1 MMTRQEKAL
10 WAAVII
16 LAAGVLFMGS
26 LIVIRGLKP
35 AGTVHEPDEEQ
46 GGRKAVAAFD
56 GQIITEDEWVEELK
70 RTHGKDML
78 LQILNQKAVDAE
90 AKALQIRV
98 TPEEI
103 AEKVK
108 ADAAGYESEEAYF
121 QSMYAQLGLSP
132 ADIRAEA
139 AYQLTLEKIATLHID
154 ISDADVDRYLEEHQE
169 EFEPKKQYELAWI
182 KLKSRKAANEALDRL
197 ERGEDF
203 GKLAEELSLDEY
215 TRLQGGRLGWIE
227 EDDPFV
233 PAELLDAAKELQTG
247 DIAGPIR
254 LQDDGYAVMEVIDIQ
269 ETEKPSSEDIREG
282 IRKQLALNEAVPLTE
297 LEAQLRDKYG
307 AKIIA
312 ETPPGQGAR

>member
-26 LIVIRGLKP
+26 LIVVRGLKP
-35 AGTVHEPDEEQ
+35 AGVAHEPEEEH
-46 GGRKAVAAFD
+46 GGRKAVASFN

-70 RTHGKDML
+70 RTHGHDML
-78 LQILNQKAVDAE
+78 LQMLNQKAVAAE

-103 AEKVK
+103 VERLK

-121 QSMYAQLGLSP
+121 QSMFAQLGLSP
-132 ADIRAEA
+132 ADVRAEA
-139 AYQLTLEKIATLHID
+139 AYQLTLEKIAIANIHIRD
-154 ISDADVDRYLEEHQE
+154 EDVDRYLEQHQE

-197 ERGEDF
+197 EQGEDF
-203 GKLAEELSLDEY
+203 GELAEELSLDEY
-215 TRLQGGRLGWIE
+215 TRLQGGKLGWIE

-233 PAELLDAAKELQTG
+233 PAELLRTAKELQAG
-247 DIAGPIR
+247 DIAGPIQ
-254 LQDDGYAVMEVIDIQ
+254 LESDGYAVMQVIDIK
-269 ETEKPSSEDIREG
+269 ETEKYSSAAIRDG
-282 IRKQLALNEAVPLTE
+282 IRKQLALNEAVPLTQ

-307 AKIIA
+307 AILA
-312 ETPPGQGAR
+312 ETAPGLEAK